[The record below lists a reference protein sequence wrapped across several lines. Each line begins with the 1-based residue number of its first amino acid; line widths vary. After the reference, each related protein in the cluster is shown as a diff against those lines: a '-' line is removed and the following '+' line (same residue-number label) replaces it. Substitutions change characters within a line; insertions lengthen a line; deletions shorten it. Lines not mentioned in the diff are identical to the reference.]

1 MLSQSA
7 PTSPAPPP
15 VSPPPRLSSRKE
27 LFSLHVARGASLAQA
42 ARLAGYSPQGARQR
56 GSVLMADGDVRL
68 RVEALRH
75 AWMAER
81 QGRVDRAIEQ
91 LDRIIDMAMEL
102 QRPTAAL
109 KAMDMQLKLTGVI
122 RDTRAGLY
130 ADSPDDDLS
139 KVFFDPRE
147 DEDPDFNPDSYPAPV
162 PAAAETRQG
171 RGLYSRTRRTRRAA
185 GAARTGRAAGAG
197 RTRLRPCRKRPNVY
211 ICGLVPPINIPGV
224 YIPGIAPQTLT
235 APPLR
240 VSVLYPVVTI
250 SASPGPA
257 SPGPMSRVER

>member
-7 PTSPAPPP
+7 PTTPAPPP
-15 VSPPPRLSSRKE
+15 ASSPPRLSSRKE

-109 KAMDMQLKLTGVI
+109 KAMEFQLKLSGVI
-122 RDTRAGLY
+122 RDSRAGLY

-147 DEDPDFNPDSYPAPV
+147 DEDPDFNPDSYQASAEVEVSIPEPDEPEDGQTAPGGKV
-162 PAAAETRQG
+162 QLITFEASYPPSLSPPPLDVGQVSTPRHGLRSSTLSDKGYPIRRRGGARVPLHPAA
-171 RGLYSRTRRTRRAA
+171 
-185 GAARTGRAAGAG
+185 
-197 RTRLRPCRKRPNVY
+197 
-211 ICGLVPPINIPGV
+211 PGF
-224 YIPGIAPQTLT
+224 QK
-235 APPLR
+235 
-240 VSVLYPVVTI
+240 
-250 SASPGPA
+250 
-257 SPGPMSRVER
+257 

>member
-1 MLSQSA
+1 
-7 PTSPAPPP
+7 
-15 VSPPPRLSSRKE
+15 
-27 LFSLHVARGASLAQA
+27 LAQA

-81 QGRVDRAIEQ
+81 QSRVDRAIEQ

-162 PAAAETRQG
+162 PVAAEAEAKGEDCIPEPAEPDEPPEPPEPAEPPEPEEPASAPAESG
-171 RGLYSRTRRTRRAA
+171 RMFTFAASYPPSTSQASHRKPPRRRRFAS
-185 GAARTGRAAGAG
+185 
-197 RTRLRPCRKRPNVY
+197 LSCIPSPM
-211 ICGLVPPINIPGV
+211 PSPI
-224 YIPGIAPQTLT
+224 
-235 APPLR
+235 
-240 VSVLYPVVTI
+240 S
-250 SASPGPA
+250 A

>member
-1 MLSQSA
+1 
-7 PTSPAPPP
+7 
-15 VSPPPRLSSRKE
+15 
-27 LFSLHVARGASLAQA
+27 
-42 ARLAGYSPQGARQR
+42 
-56 GSVLMADGDVRL
+56 
-68 RVEALRH
+68 
-75 AWMAER
+75 MAER

-122 RDTRAGLY
+122 RDSRAGLY

-162 PAAAETRQG
+162 PATAEDED
-171 RGLYSRTRRTRRAA
+171 
-185 GAARTGRAAGAG
+185 
-197 RTRLRPCRKRPNVY
+197 
-211 ICGLVPPINIPGV
+211 
-224 YIPGIAPQTLT
+224 YIPEPAEPDEPPELEEPASAPAESGRMFTFAASYPPSTSQASTSK
-235 APPLR
+235 APHRQPPRRRRFASL
-240 VSVLYPVVTI
+240 SCIPSPI
-250 SASPGPA
+250 ASPGSA

>member
-15 VSPPPRLSSRKE
+15 ASPPPRLSSRKE

-81 QGRVDRAIEQ
+81 QGRVDRAIER
-91 LDRIIDMAMEL
+91 LDRIIDMAMDL

-147 DEDPDFNPDSYPAPV
+147 DEDPDFSPDSYPAPV
-162 PAAAETRQG
+162 PATVEVEDSIPEPDEPDEPDDPTAAAAENVQMLTSAASSPLSTRPLPASSPPPPPLDVGQ
-171 RGLYSRTRRTRRAA
+171 A
-185 GAARTGRAAGAG
+185 GASAPGIWSATLSGGPYPIRRQAGAG
-197 RTRLRPCRKRPNVY
+197 RPLHPAA
-211 ICGLVPPINIPGV
+211 PGF
-224 YIPGIAPQTLT
+224 QK
-235 APPLR
+235 
-240 VSVLYPVVTI
+240 
-250 SASPGPA
+250 
-257 SPGPMSRVER
+257 

>member
-1 MLSQSA
+1 MLSVSRST
-7 PTSPAPPP
+7 PTAPPP
-15 VSPPPRLSSRKE
+15 APLSSRKE

-56 GSVLMADGDVRL
+56 GSVLMADSDVRL
-68 RVEALRH
+68 RVETLRH
-75 AWMAER
+75 AWMSER

-122 RDTRAGLY
+122 RDSRAGLY
-130 ADSPDDDLS
+130 ADSSDDDLS

-162 PAAAETRQG
+162 PAAAENEAKG
-171 RGLYSRTRRTRRAA
+171 ED
-185 GAARTGRAAGAG
+185 
-197 RTRLRPCRKRPNVY
+197 
-211 ICGLVPPINIPGV
+211 
-224 YIPGIAPQTLT
+224 YIPEPTDPEEPPEPEEPASAPAESGRMMTFAASYPPSTSQASHFQASNRQPPRRRRFASLSCIPSHIA
-235 APPLR
+235 
-240 VSVLYPVVTI
+240 Y
-250 SASPGPA
+250 PGPA

>member
-1 MLSQSA
+1 
-7 PTSPAPPP
+7 
-15 VSPPPRLSSRKE
+15 
-27 LFSLHVARGASLAQA
+27 
-42 ARLAGYSPQGARQR
+42 
-56 GSVLMADGDVRL
+56 MADSDVRL

-122 RDTRAGLY
+122 RDSRAGLY

-162 PAAAETRQG
+162 LAAAEDYIPEAAEPDEPPELEEPASAPAESG
-171 RGLYSRTRRTRRAA
+171 RMFTFAA
-185 GAARTGRAAGAG
+185 S
-197 RTRLRPCRKRPNVY
+197 Y
-211 ICGLVPPINIPGV
+211 PPV
-224 YIPGIAPQTLT
+224 YIPGIDIQGSAPPTPT

-240 VSVLYPVVTI
+240 IPVLHPVAHRIPQPGVSRLGI
-250 SASPGPA
+250 SRPDVAG
-257 SPGPMSRVER
+257 

>member
-1 MLSQSA
+1 MLSHVQSTPLA
-7 PTSPAPPP
+7 SP
-15 VSPPPRLSSRKE
+15 SPRLSSRKE

-56 GSVLMADGDVRL
+56 GSVLMADSDVRL

-109 KAMDMQLKLTGVI
+109 KAMDMQLKLAGVI
-122 RDTRAGLY
+122 RDSRAGLY

-162 PAAAETRQG
+162 PAIAEGEDCIPEAAEPDEPPEPEEPASAPAESGRMFTFAASYPPSTSQASHSQASHRQP
-171 RGLYSRTRRTRRAA
+171 SRRRRFAS
-185 GAARTGRAAGAG
+185 
-197 RTRLRPCRKRPNVY
+197 LSCIPS
-211 ICGLVPPINIPGV
+211 PIASP
-224 YIPGIAPQTLT
+224 T
-235 APPLR
+235 
-240 VSVLYPVVTI
+240 
-250 SASPGPA
+250 SASPGA
-257 SPGPMSRVER
+257 MSRVER

>member
-1 MLSQSA
+1 M
-7 PTSPAPPP
+7 
-15 VSPPPRLSSRKE
+15 
-27 LFSLHVARGASLAQA
+27 
-42 ARLAGYSPQGARQR
+42 
-56 GSVLMADGDVRL
+56 MADGDVRL

-162 PAAAETRQG
+162 LAAAEDED
-171 RGLYSRTRRTRRAA
+171 
-185 GAARTGRAAGAG
+185 
-197 RTRLRPCRKRPNVY
+197 
-211 ICGLVPPINIPGV
+211 
-224 YIPGIAPQTLT
+224 YIPEAAEPDEPPELEEPASAPAESGRMMTFAAT
-235 APPLR
+235 YPL
-240 VSVLYPVVTI
+240 
-250 SASPGPA
+250 SASQPTHRKTQPRRRFASLSCIPSPIA